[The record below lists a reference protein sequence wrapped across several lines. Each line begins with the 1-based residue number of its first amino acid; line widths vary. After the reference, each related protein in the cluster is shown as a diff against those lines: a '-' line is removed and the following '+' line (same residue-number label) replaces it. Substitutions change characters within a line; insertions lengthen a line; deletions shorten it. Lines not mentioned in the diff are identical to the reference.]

1 MDGSDDR
8 VAEAGA
14 QAPSQQE
21 VPARVV
27 VLMLPG
33 VLSIDVY
40 GPYEAFSYAS
50 ALRAER
56 LLGLAE
62 DPTAEFP
69 DAMRAY
75 DPLLVGLEAG
85 PVKASSRTHLLA
97 THAASQLD
105 GPIDTLIVAG
115 GDLRMARDELF
126 VSGVAVAEVKRLA
139 GLSRRVAAT
148 CTGTFVLAL
157 AGLLEGR
164 LATTHWNAC
173 DLLMGLFPQVRVDP
187 TPIHVQD
194 GRFYT
199 SAGGTTGIDL
209 ALAMIAEDHGAS
221 LAHAVARHLV
231 LYVQRPATQ
240 AQLSV
245 PLVCQR
251 AETRSLRDLQDWI
264 LEHLTED
271 LSIPS
276 LAGRVGMSERNF
288 ARAFKKEVG
297 VTPARYVE
305 SLRVE
310 AARRKLELGT
320 QGLDQIAAD
329 VGFANTETFRR
340 AFARRYEQSPA
351 AFRSEA
357 NGKRPG
363 ALV

>member
-1 MDGSDDR
+1 MDDGHYETSSEQSR
-8 VAEAGA
+8 
-14 QAPSQQE
+14 
-21 VPARVV
+21 PATTTPDAARPVV
-27 VLMLPG
+27 ILMLPG

-50 ALRAER
+50 TLRYAR
-56 LLGLAE
+56 LFGLQE
-62 DPTAEFP
+62 DPTAEIP
-69 DAMRAY
+69 DVMRIYEPILA
-75 DPLLVGLEAG
+75 GLEAG
-85 PVKASSRTHLLA
+85 PIKASSRTFLLA
-97 THAASQLD
+97 SHATSQLTA
-105 GPIDTLIVAG
+105 PIDTLIVAG
-115 GDLRMARDELF
+115 GDLRMASDELF
-126 VSGVAVAEVKRLA
+126 GSGVAIAEVQRLA
-139 GLSRRVAAT
+139 ALSRRVAAT
-148 CTGTFVLAL
+148 CTGTLVLAQ

-173 DLLMGLFPQVRVDP
+173 DLLRLLFPQVRVDP

-209 ALAMIAEDHGAS
+209 ALAMIAEDHGAA

-231 LYVQRPATQ
+231 LYVQRPAAQ

-251 AETRSLRDLQDWI
+251 AETRSLRDLQDFI
-264 LEHLTED
+264 LEHLTDD
-271 LSIPS
+271 LSVPA
-276 LAGRVGMSERNF
+276 LASRVGMSERNF
-288 ARAFKKEVG
+288 GRAFSREVG

-320 QGLDQIAAD
+320 QSLDEVAAE
-329 VGFANTETFRR
+329 VGFANAETFRR
-340 AFARRYEQSPA
+340 AFVRRYDQPPA

-357 NGKRPG
+357 IRRRAGT
-363 ALV
+363 